1 MIGLRGSAAMPAAA
15 LMLAAFAGLAP
26 KAEAQLLQ
34 PATMNYGRA
43 YVGASAGFVIP
54 SDLHASFG
62 GGLAGSGDFSFNSGA
77 AGTGFIGYHFND
89 MLAGEAEL
97 SVASADADKFS
108 GTINGDSIVAPIDGS
123 LTTVLLFG
131 NVIYKPLGVRA
142 AFSPYIGGGIGFA
155 SIDDSI
161 NTVGGANVASTGSE
175 TDFAANFL
183 VGMDFAVVDRWSV
196 GARYRFVWINTAS
209 SATSGGSNSSIG
221 DLTEHVIT
229 ATATFHF

>member
-1 MIGLRGSAAMPAAA
+1 MIGLRGSAVSAAA
-15 LMLAAFAGLAP
+15 LMLAGFVGLAP
-26 KAEAQLLQ
+26 KAEAQVLQ

-43 YVGASAGFVIP
+43 YVGASAGFVVP
-54 SDLHASFG
+54 SDLHVNFG
-62 GGLAGSGDFSFNSGA
+62 GGLAGSGDFSFNTGA
-77 AGTGFIGYHFND
+77 AGTGFVGYHFNN

-108 GTINGDSIVAPIDGS
+108 GTFNGTATSLAVDGS
-123 LTTVLLFG
+123 LTTVMVFA
-131 NVIYKPLGVRA
+131 NAIVKPLGYRA

-161 NTVGGANVASTGSE
+161 NTIGGAGVASTGSE

-183 VGMDFAVVDRWSV
+183 LGADFAIVDRWSV

-209 SATSGGSNSSIG
+209 SATAGGINTSIG
-221 DLTEHVIT
+221 N
-229 ATATFHF
+229 

>member
-1 MIGLRGSAAMPAAA
+1 MIGLRGSAVSTAAV
-15 LMLAAFAGLAP
+15 MLAGFACLAP
-26 KAEAQLLQ
+26 KAEAQILQ

-54 SDLHASFG
+54 NDLHANFG
-62 GGLAGSGDFSFNSGA
+62 GGLAGSGDFSFKTGA
-77 AGTGFIGYHFND
+77 AGTGFIGYHLND
-89 MLAGEAEL
+89 MLAGEGEL

-108 GTINGDSIVAPIDGS
+108 GTINGVSNSVSIDGS
-123 LTTVLLFG
+123 LTTVLGFA
-131 NVIYKPLGVRA
+131 NVIVTPLGSRA

-155 SIDDSI
+155 SIDDTI
-161 NTVGGANVASTGSE
+161 NTVGGVNVASTGSE

-183 VGMDFAVVDRWSV
+183 VGMDFAVANRWSV

-209 SATSGGSNSSIG
+209 SASSGGINTSIG
-221 DLTEHVIT
+221 DLTEHIIT

>member
-1 MIGLRGSAAMPAAA
+1 MRGSAAIPAAA
-15 LMLAAFAGLAP
+15 LMVAAFAGLAP
-26 KAEAQLLQ
+26 KAEAQVLR
-34 PATMNYGRA
+34 PATVNYGRG

-62 GGLAGSGDFSFNSGA
+62 GGFAGSGDFSFNTGA
-77 AGTGFIGYHFND
+77 AGTGFVGYHFND

-108 GTINGDSIVAPIDGS
+108 GSINGVSIAAPIDGS
-123 LTTVLLFG
+123 LTTVMVFA
-131 NVIYKPLGVRA
+131 NAIYKPLGYRA

-161 NTVGGANVASTGSE
+161 DTIGGVNVASTGSE

-183 VGMDFAVVDRWSV
+183 VGMDFAVVDRWSI

-209 SATSGGSNSSIG
+209 SATSGGVNTSIG
-221 DLTEHVIT
+221 DLTEHIIT

>member
-1 MIGLRGSAAMPAAA
+1 MKAAA
-15 LMLAAFAGLAP
+15 LMLVALAGLAP
-26 KAEAQLLQ
+26 EAEAQILQ
-34 PATMNYGRA
+34 PVTMNYGRA

-62 GGLAGSGDFSFNSGA
+62 GGLAGSGDFSFKTGA
-77 AGTGFIGYHFND
+77 AGSGFIGYHFND

-97 SVASADADKFS
+97 SVASADADRFS
-108 GTINGDSIVAPIDGS
+108 GTINGDSFLVPIDGS
-123 LTTVLLFG
+123 LTTVLVLA
-131 NVIYKPLGVRA
+131 NAIYKPLGARA

-161 NTVGGANVASTGSE
+161 NSIGGVGVASTGSE

-183 VGMDFAVVDRWSV
+183 VGMDFAIVDRWSV

-209 SATSGGSNSSIG
+209 SATSGGINTSI
-221 DLTEHVIT
+221 DNLTEHIIT
-229 ATATFHF
+229 ATATYHF

>member
-1 MIGLRGSAAMPAAA
+1 MPAAA
-15 LMLAAFAGLAP
+15 VMLAGFVCLAP
-26 KAEAQLLQ
+26 RAEAQILQ

-43 YVGASAGFVIP
+43 YVGASAGFVVP

-62 GGLAGSGDFSFNSGA
+62 GGFAGSGDFSFNTGA
-77 AGTGFIGYHFND
+77 AGTGFVGYHFND

-97 SVASADADKFS
+97 SVASAGADKFS

-123 LTTVLLFG
+123 LTTVLLLA
-131 NVIYKPLGVRA
+131 NAIYKPLGSRA
-142 AFSPYIGGGIGFA
+142 AFSPYVGGGIGFA

-161 NTVGGANVASTGSE
+161 NTIGAVNVASTGSE

-183 VGMDFAVVDRWSV
+183 IGMDFALVDRWSV

-209 SATSGGSNSSIG
+209 TATAGGINTSIG
-221 DLTEHVIT
+221 NLTEHLIT

>member
-1 MIGLRGSAAMPAAA
+1 MIGLRGSAVSTAAVIV
-15 LMLAAFAGLAP
+15 AGLLSLAP
-26 KAEAQLLQ
+26 TAEAQIRQ

-43 YVGASAGFVIP
+43 YAGASAGFVIP
-54 SDLHASFG
+54 GDLHTNFG
-62 GGLAGSGDFSFNSGA
+62 GGLAGSGDFSFKTGA
-77 AGTGFIGYHFND
+77 AGTGFVGYHFND

-108 GTINGDSIVAPIDGS
+108 GTINGVSTSLSVGGS
-123 LTTVLLFG
+123 LTTVMVFG
-131 NVIYKPLGVRA
+131 NAIFKPLGSRA

-161 NTVGGANVASTGSE
+161 DTVGGVNVASTGSE

-183 VGMDFAVVDRWSV
+183 AGVDFAVVDRWSI
-196 GARYRFVWINTAS
+196 GARYRFVWINTSSSAS
-209 SATSGGSNSSIG
+209 SGGINTSIDN
-221 DLTEHVIT
+221 LTQHIIT

>member
-1 MIGLRGSAAMPAAA
+1 MPAAA
-15 LMLAAFAGLAP
+15 LMVVALAGLAP
-26 KAEAQLLQ
+26 EAEAQVLQ

-43 YVGASAGFVIP
+43 YVGASAGFVVP

-62 GGLAGSGDFSFNSGA
+62 GGFAGSGDFSFNAGA

-97 SVASADADKFS
+97 SVASAGADKFS

-123 LTTVLLFG
+123 LTTVLLLA
-131 NVIYKPLGVRA
+131 NAIYKPLGARA
-142 AFSPYIGGGIGFA
+142 GFSPYIGAGIGFA
-155 SIDDSI
+155 AIDDSI
-161 NTVGGANVASTGSE
+161 DTIGGVNVASTGSE

-183 VGMDFAVVDRWSV
+183 VGADFAVIDRWSI

-209 SATSGGSNSSIG
+209 SATSGGINTSIG
-221 DLTEHVIT
+221 NLTEHVVT